1 MREWKEGGDKNFN
14 SKTINLI
21 RWRKKKRLKLC
32 YQGQAY
38 LNDKMEFPS
47 KGM

>member
-1 MREWKEGGDKNFN
+1 MQEWKEGGEKNT
-14 SKTINLI
+14 KAINLI
-21 RWRKKKRLKLC
+21 RRRKKKRLKLC